1 MSQPSPLVDRTLALR
16 LLFWQLMAGLCLTGA
31 GLWQAPLTG
40 VSAATGAG
48 IAIAGNAY
56 FILRAF
62 WGAGSSPQEML
73 KGFYRGEAGKFI
85 ITVLLF
91 AAVFAR
97 FKTVQVPWLFTG
109 FILELL
115 LAWIVPLVATL
126 RDRR

>member
-62 WGAGSSPQEML
+62 GGAGTSPQQIVQ
-73 KGFYRGEAGKFI
+73 GFYRGEAGKFV

-97 FKTVQVPWLFTG
+97 FKTVQVPWLFAA
-109 FILELL
+109 FILELFV
-115 LAWIVPLVATL
+115 AWVVPLVTTL
-126 RDRR
+126 RSER